1 MYQFRLG
8 VMLLY
13 CYAMTPPV
21 LRTPVFSHPETVAG
35 LESCQATLEKFSAL
49 WPRALVFHRA
59 YQLLAEST
67 FDPAVPGQLCDGAML
82 GSPSSQSLYGS
93 LALEGKRKALM
104 QDYIVELKIL
114 NVHQAVIVLVE
125 EMVYKPQAAVSEYDG
140 MDFMPNMALADL
152 DLVNF

>member
-13 CYAMTPPV
+13 CYAMTPPI
-21 LRTPVFSHPETVAG
+21 LRTPVFSHAETISG
-35 LESCQATLEKFSAL
+35 LESCQATLEKFSVL
-49 WPRALVFHRA
+49 WPRALVFLRT

-67 FDPAVPGQLCDGAML
+67 FDGTMFGQLGDGTIL
-82 GSPSSQSLYGS
+82 ESPSSQSLYGS
-93 LALEGKRKALM
+93 LSVESKRKSQM
-104 QDYIVELKIL
+104 QDYIVELKML

-125 EMVYKPQAAVSEYDG
+125 EMVHKPQTAVSEYDG
-140 MDFMPNMALADL
+140 ADFMPNMALADL